1 MKVTLVNI
9 FESPF
14 DNAVAAARTCYSGK
28 GIVSPAQVGGRHL
41 ATDDE
46 RTRARD
52 RKHRLAESIYQAGH
66 HTTLQHVHV
75 QFALEGVSRQFIWS
89 FLHSHPFYNTEQVSQ
104 RYVTVSPDQVYVP
117 DDLTAA
123 QREVYLS
130 CVSRQLEDYRTLT
143 DELVPLARREYQKLF
158 PGRIQKG
165 MAYEVAL
172 KAGGADAQLRP
183 AKTMPPTRAERDVQK
198 KAQEVGRYAL
208 PVAVTAYLYHTVSLL
223 TLLRYA
229 RLMDTPDT
237 PAEQRRVVGEMVR
250 QVVAL
255 DPDLEALVEDPIPL
269 AASPE
274 AAWIERLGRPDGAEA
289 FVEGFDARLG
299 GRTSRLIDYSA
310 RGEEVLAQSA
320 REVLGL
326 TSDRLSD
333 DDAIAAVMDPGKN
346 PILGET
352 LNLKA
357 HAKLCRPMV
366 HAHYTF
372 AKKLSHT
379 ADSQDQR
386 HRMTPASRPVLAA
399 HVTDAPDYVTPVLVR
414 QDEDA
419 SRRFGE
425 SMARTWEAVRELKRL
440 GATDEQAH
448 YLLPNALAV
457 RFTESGDLM
466 GLHHKMAMRL
476 CYNAQEEIWQASVD
490 EALQVR
496 GVHPRIGRFLL
507 PPCGLRDLAGTR
519 PVCPEGDRYCGVKVW
534 RLDPADYARVI

>member
-28 GIVSPAQVGGRHL
+28 GIVTPEQVGGHALEAEDAR
-41 ATDDE
+41 AQ
-46 RTRARD
+46 ARD
-52 RKHRLAESIYQAGH
+52 RKHRLAESIYKAGH

-89 FLHSHPFYNTEQVSQ
+89 FLHSHPFYNSEQVSQ
-104 RYVTVSPDQVYVP
+104 RYVTVTPDQVYVP
-117 DDLTAA
+117 DDLSPE
-123 QREVYLS
+123 QREVY
-130 CVSRQLEDYRTLT
+130 VQAVERQLHDYKALT
-143 DELVPLARREYQKLF
+143 EAVTPAAMDEYTRLF
-158 PGRIQKG
+158 PGRKG
-165 MAYEVAL
+165 T
-172 KAGGADAQLRP
+172 K
-183 AKTMPPTRAERDVQK
+183 RASRDVQK
-198 KAQEVGRYAL
+198 KAQEIGRYAL
-208 PVAVTAYLYHTVSLL
+208 PVAVTAYLYHTVSLI
-223 TLLRYA
+223 TLLRYQ
-229 RLMDTPDT
+229 RMMESGDT
-237 PAEQRRVVGEMVR
+237 PAEQKAVVGEMVR
-250 QVVAL
+250 QVVAG
-255 DPDLEALVEDPIPL
+255 DPDLGALVEAPI
-269 AASPE
+269 AAFDFPE
-274 AAWIERLGRPDGAEA
+274 SAYSGPPDGRAGERSA
-289 FVEGFDARLG
+289 TNTLEFLKSFDARLG
-299 GRTSRLIDYSA
+299 NRTSRLIDYSA

-320 REVLGL
+320 KEVLGL
-326 TSDRLSD
+326 SASRLTD
-333 DDAIAAVMDPGKN
+333 DDAIAAVMDPAKN

-352 LNLKA
+352 MNLKG

-386 HRMTPASRPVLAA
+386 HRMTPGSRPVLAT

-414 QDEDA
+414 QDEGA
-419 SRRFGE
+419 ARLYE
-425 SMARTWEAVRELKRL
+425 ASMARTWDAVRRLKKL

-457 RFTESGDLM
+457 RFTESADLM
-466 GLHHKMAMRL
+466 ALHHKMAMRL

-496 GVHPRIGRFLL
+496 EVHPRIGRFLL

-534 RLDPADYARVI
+534 RLDPSDYARVI

>member
-28 GIVSPAQVGGRHL
+28 GIVSAAQVGGVHL
-41 ATDDE
+41 STDDE
-46 RTRARD
+46 RVKARE

-89 FLHSHPFYNTEQVSQ
+89 FLHSHPFYNSEQVSQ

-117 DDLTAA
+117 DDLTPA
-123 QREVYLS
+123 QREVY
-130 CVSRQLEDYRTLT
+130 VAAVARQLDDYNTLT
-143 DELVPLARREYQKLF
+143 EALTPLARDPYGRLF
-158 PGRIQKG
+158 PGRVDKKRGQK
-165 MAYEVAL
+165 
-172 KAGGADAQLRP
+172 
-183 AKTMPPTRAERDVQK
+183 DVRK

-208 PVAVTAYLYHTVSLL
+208 PVAVTAHLYHTVSLL
-223 TLLRYA
+223 TLLRYH
-229 RLMDTPDT
+229 RMMDTADT
-237 PAEQRRVVGEMVR
+237 PAEQRRVVGDMVG
-250 QVVAL
+250 QVLAL
-255 DPDLEALVEDPIPL
+255 DPDLKSLVEDPIPES
-269 AASPE
+269 ASPE
-274 AAWIERLGRPDGAEA
+274 AAWLTRLGRPEGATAA
-289 FVEGFDARLG
+289 FLKDFDARLG

-320 REVLGL
+320 REVLGIGAGA
-326 TSDRLSD
+326 LSD
-333 DDAIAAVMDPGKN
+333 DDAIAAVMDPAKN

-352 LNLKA
+352 MNLKG

-386 HRMTPASRPVLAA
+386 HRMTPGSRPVLAT

-414 QDEDA
+414 QDEGA
-419 SRRFGE
+419 ARLYAE
-425 SMARTWEAVRELKRL
+425 SMARTWEAVRMLKKL

-457 RFTESGDLM
+457 RFTESADLM
-466 GLHHKMAMRL
+466 ALHHKMAMRL

-496 GVHPRIGRFLL
+496 EVHPRIGRFLL

-534 RLDPADYARVI
+534 RLDPSDYTRVI